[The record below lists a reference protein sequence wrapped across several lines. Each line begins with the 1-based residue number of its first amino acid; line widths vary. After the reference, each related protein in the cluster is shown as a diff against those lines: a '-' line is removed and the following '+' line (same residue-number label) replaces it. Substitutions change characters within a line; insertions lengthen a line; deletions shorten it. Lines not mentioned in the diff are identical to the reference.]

1 MKSLLVLTLLAV
13 STVSILAAEQS
24 QNNGVVYIDHDKAS
38 AAFASGGPL
47 LITNNF
53 KVQTGRRTGPGE
65 VEIHERDTD
74 VFYILE
80 GTATFVTGGKAVE
93 PRTVSASEIR
103 AKEITGG
110 EERKLAKGDVIV
122 IPRGV
127 PHWFKQV
134 DGTFV
139 YFVVKVAEGK
149 E

>member
-1 MKSLLVLTLLAV
+1 MKSLLILALLVVTSV
-13 STVSILAAEQS
+13 STLAAEQS
-24 QNNGVVYIDHDKAS
+24 QNNGVVCIDHDKVS
-38 AAFASGGPL
+38 AAFANGSPL

-65 VEIHERDTD
+65 VEIHEQDTD

-93 PRTVSASEIR
+93 PRTVSAGEIR

-139 YFVVKVAEGK
+139 YFVVKVVEGK
-149 E
+149 G

>member
-1 MKSLLVLTLLAV
+1 MKSVLGLALLVVT
-13 STVSILAAEQS
+13 SISLLAAEQP
-24 QNNGVVYIDHDKAS
+24 QNNGVVHFDHDKVS
-38 AAFASGGPL
+38 AAFATGSPL

-53 KVQTGRRTGPGE
+53 KVQTGHRTGPGE

-93 PRTVSASEIR
+93 PRTTSAGEIR

-110 EERKLAKGDVIV
+110 EERKLTKGDVIV
-122 IPRGV
+122 IPKGV

-139 YFVVKVAEGK
+139 YFVVKVVEG
-149 E
+149 